1 MCDYFLNSF
10 IDVPGGESK
19 EVVSVETSVVRT
31 TSSISEKISKKP
43 FISGDLEAI
52 KKPLII
58 KNSHKKTP
66 IVVMKELDKPS
77 KASLINEDNRIY
89 ATDLRKIMS
98 DQRERTEEIFS
109 SIVGIVYH
117 SIK

>member
-1 MCDYFLNSF
+1 M
-10 IDVPGGESK
+10 
-19 EVVSVETSVVRT
+19 VSVETSVVRT

-77 KASLINEDNRIY
+77 KASLINEENRIY

-98 DQRERTEEIFS
+98 DQRERTSQRPIQTTSEKDKEAVVV
-109 SIVGIVYH
+109 SIEKNLDLVLHICQGW
-117 SIK
+117 